1 MPKDEALARTRKAP
15 DYLAARLICS
25 AAGPLSGIDIPD
37 AMSRKC
43 SAARSFP
50 RPPSATALP
59 SPHSMNA
66 STARSFLSV
75 VVNDKPMAWGTQ
87 KVSLIML
94 MGLSEADRK
103 GFRVLFDSLL
113 EVLSDPAKVTQLT
126 RSNTYDEF
134 AGVVSRKLV

>member
-1 MPKDEALARTRKAP
+1 MQPQL
-15 DYLAARLICS
+15 
-25 AAGPLSGIDIPD
+25 
-37 AMSRKC
+37 
-43 SAARSFP
+43 FP
-50 RPPSATALP
+50 GSALP
-59 SPHSMNA
+59 QEAFPTSFGNGVAIPQSMNA
-66 STARSFLSV
+66 STTKSFLSV

-134 AGVVSRKLV
+134 ARKLDDMIMGA